1 MERAVLGGSRQGARQ
16 RTASL
21 DVARPHSRLAQY
33 LTEQF
38 RWGDLSLAQAS
49 TIARLSADELKLE
62 GGKVPKDLQVLASLG
77 AQGDHQ
83 QNIWRDLQ
91 RRVVKPWLQ
100 PEWCQVPLFVKNK
113 HVVRSLPFF
122 VPDRIFETMRVQKPD
137 CFRTY
142 VCQSTGSIRSFWSE
156 VGSHP
161 ALLNHPVRQVQR
173 YEERAV
179 PVVLHGDGVPIT
191 ALGAGQKSCIFISWR
206 SLLCS
211 QTSSK
216 RSHML
221 ICPVWSHHI
230 DKQRG
235 ANTVDR
241 IWHIVCE
248 SFDRALAEA
257 PRHEGLFMVPVF
269 CTGDL
274 EWFNLAHGLPR
285 WNSRNPCGCCPVSR
299 QGMFNFKDVPAVRV
313 DVWPDERRSSCHL
326 FRRTLSP
333 SGIIPDVMHTKHLGI
348 DQRIAGSIVWMLIYQ
363 LMPGTPPENLA
374 VLIEDLRQARARNQ
388 EGPGNLT
395 PGMFLGKLSDEHCR
409 ETYPCL
415 RAKAAETRG
424 TIAALEQVF
433 PRYMDGSEQR
443 HIQAHLALQFS
454 KRIDELLQRHGSWK
468 PSPQE
473 HEELMSCGLSMLLC
487 MSSLTKAFLREGHCL
502 FQLTFKCHWFL
513 HSMELAQYLHP
524 AYCWAYSG
532 EDYMQKMKRLMQSC
546 LRGRQPLSALGRF
559 ADQYAYALCWDM
571 EKPCP

>member
-1 MERAVLGGSRQGARQ
+1 MLGGSRQGARQ

-38 RWGDLSLAQAS
+38 CWGDLSLAQAS

-91 RRVVKPWLQ
+91 RRVVQPWLQ

-161 ALLNHPVRQVQR
+161 ALLNPPVRQVQR

-299 QGMFNFKDVPAVRV
+299 
-313 DVWPDERRSSCHL
+313 
-326 FRRTLSP
+326 
-333 SGIIPDVMHTKHLGI
+333 
-348 DQRIAGSIVWMLIYQ
+348 
-363 LMPGTPPENLA
+363 
-374 VLIEDLRQARARNQ
+374 
-388 EGPGNLT
+388 
-395 PGMFLGKLSDEHCR
+395 
-409 ETYPCL
+409 
-415 RAKAAETRG
+415 
-424 TIAALEQVF
+424 
-433 PRYMDGSEQR
+433 
-443 HIQAHLALQFS
+443 
-454 KRIDELLQRHGSWK
+454 
-468 PSPQE
+468 
-473 HEELMSCGLSMLLC
+473 
-487 MSSLTKAFLREGHCL
+487 
-502 FQLTFKCHWFL
+502 
-513 HSMELAQYLHP
+513 
-524 AYCWAYSG
+524 
-532 EDYMQKMKRLMQSC
+532 
-546 LRGRQPLSALGRF
+546 
-559 ADQYAYALCWDM
+559 
-571 EKPCP
+571 